1 MHLPIIRTSFSV
13 ICTLCRWLKDE
24 LSIQVDM
31 DSIRASFEEKM
42 NKKKEKKREEV
53 GIKVE
58 KQVIGPP
65 SSPSSSLF
73 YSLRY

>member
-42 NKKKEKKREEV
+42 KKKEGK
-53 GIKVE
+53 E
-58 KQVIGPP
+58 KGGGGNQSRKTGYGPP

>member
-42 NKKKEKKREEV
+42 KKKEGK
-53 GIKVE
+53 E
-58 KQVIGPP
+58 KGGGGGNQSRKNRGDVSI
-65 SSPSSSLF
+65 SP
-73 YSLRY
+73 